1 MRRFRRGLMQLVVD
15 GVKRTLRQVVFL
27 AEMGEHNMLRVTTD
41 ESAQRLRA
49 GLVGEMPVIRS
60 NAPFERHR
68 IRPQAQHLAV
78 VISFNQQKIAVS
90 ERFEVVV

>member
-41 ESAQRLRA
+41 ESAQRCAQVSL
-49 GLVGEMPVIRS
+49 
-60 NAPFERHR
+60 ERC
-68 IRPQAQHLAV
+68 P
-78 VISFNQQKIAVS
+78 
-90 ERFEVVV
+90 